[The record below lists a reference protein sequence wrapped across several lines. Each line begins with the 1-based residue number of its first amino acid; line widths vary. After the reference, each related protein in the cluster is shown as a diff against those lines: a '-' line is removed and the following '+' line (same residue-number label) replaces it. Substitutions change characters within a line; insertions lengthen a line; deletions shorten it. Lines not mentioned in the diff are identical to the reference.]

1 MPRILVVECMQE
13 ISSFNPVESQY
24 EQFVIQRGAEVFDLQ
39 RGNNT
44 SIGGALEVLEAT
56 PGVELVPAYSARP
69 FSALVM
75 AAREVWTCR
84 MSLGSETLG
93 MKTPPRWAMETVP
106 TGLRRRV
113 VTGSKRTPWRSMSS
127 SASAHVASS

>member
-69 FSALVM
+69 FSAGILSRAGFERL
-75 AAREVWTCR
+75 AAE
-84 MSLGSETLG
+84 LLD
-93 MKTPPRWAMETVP
+93 
-106 TGLRRRV
+106 
-113 VTGSKRTPWRSMSS
+113 
-127 SASAHVASS
+127 HVRARAG